1 MEEKIQ
7 FSTEVSRRYAKAL
20 FGIAKDN
27 SLEQIMFKEVNNI
40 LEIII
45 SEKRFKK
52 LLESPVLSSK
62 EQKLMIEGVFSVKDK
77 KKIIV
82 SNEMF
87 KFLKVIASNR
97 RLNILKNVL
106 YSFSN
111 LVKSMN
117 QELNVKVTSAVP
129 LNENILLKI
138 KGIFSNKTKKQIN
151 IVSYVDKSII
161 GGIILQIGSNLIDAS
176 IKSKILKINN
186 VIKGAN

>member
-7 FSTEVSRRYAKAL
+7 VSSEVSRRYAKAL
-20 FGIAKDN
+20 FDISKEK
-27 SLEQIMFKEVNNI
+27 SLEQKMFQEVNGI
-40 LEIII
+40 LEIIDRENNFI
-45 SEKRFKK
+45 K
-52 LLESPVLSSK
+52 LFESPVLSSK
-62 EQKLMIEGVFSVKDK
+62 DQKLMIEAVFSVKDK

-82 SNEMF
+82 SEEIF

-97 RLNILKNVL
+97 RLKILVSIF
-106 YSFSN
+106 YSFLN
-111 LVKSMN
+111 LVKSMH
-117 QELNVKVTSAVP
+117 QEVNIKITSATAI
-129 LNENILLKI
+129 NEKILMQIKDIFLKR
-138 KGIFSNKTKKQIN
+138 TEKKVN

>member
-1 MEEKIQ
+1 
-7 FSTEVSRRYAKAL
+7 
-20 FGIAKDN
+20 
-27 SLEQIMFKEVNNI
+27 
-40 LEIII
+40 
-45 SEKRFKK
+45 
-52 LLESPVLSSK
+52 
-62 EQKLMIEGVFSVKDK
+62 MIEGVFSVNDK

-82 SNEMF
+82 SEEMF
-87 KFLKVIASNR
+87 KFFKVIASNR

-129 LNENILLKI
+129 LNENILLQI
-138 KGIFSNKTKKQIN
+138 KGVFSNKTKKQIN

>member
-20 FGIAKDN
+20 FDITKEN

-62 EQKLMIEGVFSVKDK
+62 EQKLMIDGVFSIKDH
-77 KKIIV
+77 KKIII
-82 SNEMF
+82 SAEMF
-87 KFLKVIASNR
+87 KFFKVIASNR
-97 RLNILKNVL
+97 RLNILKSVL
-106 YSFSN
+106 YTFSN
-111 LVKSMN
+111 LVKSIN
-117 QELNVKVTSAVP
+117 QEVNVKVTSAVP
-129 LNENILLKI
+129 LNEKILLQI
-138 KGIFSNKTKKQIN
+138 KSIFSNRTKKQIN

-176 IKSKILKINN
+176 VKSKILKINN

>member
-1 MEEKIQ
+1 MEDKIQ

-20 FGIAKDN
+20 FDITKEN
-27 SLEQIMFKEVNNI
+27 SLEQIMFKEVNNL

-52 LLESPVLSSK
+52 LLESPVLTSK
-62 EQKLMIEGVFSVKDK
+62 EQKLMIEGVFSVNDK

-82 SNEMF
+82 SEEMF
-87 KFLKVIASNR
+87 KFFKVIASNR
-97 RLNILKNVL
+97 RLNILKSVL
-106 YSFSN
+106 YSFLN
-111 LVKSMN
+111 LVKSIN
-117 QELNVKVTSAVP
+117 QEVNVKVTSAVP
-129 LNENILLKI
+129 LNEKILLQI
-138 KGIFSNKTKKQIN
+138 KSIFSNRTKKQIN

-176 IKSKILKINN
+176 VKSKILKINN

>member
-20 FGIAKDN
+20 FDIAKEN
-27 SLEQIMFKEVNNI
+27 SLEQNMFKEVNNI

-82 SNEMF
+82 SKEMF

-97 RLNILKNVL
+97 RLNILKSVL

>member
-20 FGIAKDN
+20 FDIAKEK
-27 SLEQIMFKEVNNI
+27 SLEQNMFKEVNDI

-45 SEKRFKK
+45 SEERFKK

-62 EQKLMIEGVFSVKDK
+62 DQKLMIEMVFSVNDK

-82 SNEMF
+82 SEQIF
-87 KFLKVIASNR
+87 KFFKVIASNR
-97 RLNILKNVL
+97 RLNILKSVL

-117 QELNVKVTSAVP
+117 QEVNVKVTSAVQ
-129 LNENILLKI
+129 LNEKNLLQI
-138 KGIFSNKTKKQIN
+138 KGIFSNRTKKQIN
-151 IVSYVDKSII
+151 IISYVDKSII

-176 IKSKILKINN
+176 VKSKILKINN

>member
-20 FGIAKDN
+20 FDIAKEN
-27 SLEQIMFKEVNNI
+27 SLEQNMFKEVNNI

-62 EQKLMIEGVFSVKDK
+62 EQKLMIDGVFSIKDQ
-77 KKIIV
+77 KKIII
-82 SNEMF
+82 SAEMF
-87 KFLKVIASNR
+87 KFFKVIASNR
-97 RLNILKNVL
+97 RLNILKSVL
-106 YSFSN
+106 YSFLN
-111 LVKSMN
+111 LVKSIN
-117 QELNVKVTSAVP
+117 QEVNVKVTSAVP
-129 LNENILLKI
+129 LNEKILLQI
-138 KGIFSNKTKKQIN
+138 KSIFSNRTKKQIN

-176 IKSKILKINN
+176 VKSKILKINN

>member
-1 MEEKIQ
+1 
-7 FSTEVSRRYAKAL
+7 
-20 FGIAKDN
+20 
-27 SLEQIMFKEVNNI
+27 
-40 LEIII
+40 
-45 SEKRFKK
+45 
-52 LLESPVLSSK
+52 
-62 EQKLMIEGVFSVKDK
+62 MIEGVFSVNDK

-82 SNEMF
+82 SEEMF
-87 KFLKVIASNR
+87 KFFKVIASNR

-106 YSFSN
+106 YSFLN

-129 LNENILLKI
+129 LNENILLQI
-138 KGIFSNKTKKQIN
+138 KGVFSNKTKKQIN

>member
-1 MEEKIQ
+1 MEDKIQ

-20 FGIAKDN
+20 FDITKEN

-52 LLESPVLSSK
+52 LLESPVLTSK
-62 EQKLMIEGVFSVKDK
+62 EQKLMIQEVFSVKDK

-82 SNEMF
+82 SEEML
-87 KFLKVIASNR
+87 KFFKVIASNR
-97 RLNILKNVL
+97 RLNILKSVL

-117 QELNVKVTSAVP
+117 QEVNVKVTSAVP
-129 LNENILLKI
+129 LNENILLQI

>member
-1 MEEKIQ
+1 MEDKIQ

-20 FGIAKDN
+20 FDTAKEN

-45 SEKRFKK
+45 SEKSFKK

-62 EQKLMIEGVFSVKDK
+62 DQKLMIEGVFSVNDK

-82 SNEMF
+82 SEKMF
-87 KFLKVIASNR
+87 KFFKVIASNR

-106 YSFSN
+106 YSFVN

-117 QELNVKVTSAVP
+117 QEVNVKVTSAVP
-129 LNENILLKI
+129 LNENILLQI

-151 IVSYVDKSII
+151 IVSYVDQSII

>member
-27 SLEQIMFKEVNNI
+27 SLEQIMFEEVNNI

-186 VIKGAN
+186 GIKGAN

>member
-1 MEEKIQ
+1 MEDKIQ

-20 FGIAKDN
+20 FDIAKEN

-52 LLESPVLSSK
+52 LLESPVLTSK
-62 EQKLMIEGVFSVKDK
+62 EQKLMIQEVFSVKDK

-82 SNEMF
+82 SEEMF
-87 KFLKVIASNR
+87 KFFKVIASNR

-117 QELNVKVTSAVP
+117 QEVNVKVTSAVP
-129 LNENILLKI
+129 LNENILLQI

-151 IVSYVDKSII
+151 IISYVDQSII

>member
-20 FGIAKDN
+20 FDIAKGK
-27 SLEQIMFKEVNNI
+27 SLEQNMFKEVNDI

-45 SEKRFKK
+45 SEERFKK

-62 EQKLMIEGVFSVKDK
+62 DQKLMIEMVFSVNDK

-82 SNEMF
+82 SEEMF
-87 KFLKVIASNR
+87 KFFKVIASNR

-117 QELNVKVTSAVP
+117 QEVNVKVTSAVP
-129 LNENILLKI
+129 LNENILLQI

>member
-20 FGIAKDN
+20 FDITKEN

-52 LLESPVLSSK
+52 LLESPVLTSK
-62 EQKLMIEGVFSVKDK
+62 EQKLMIQGIFSVNDK

-82 SNEMF
+82 SEEIF
-87 KFLKVIASNR
+87 KFFKVIASNR

-117 QELNVKVTSAVP
+117 QEVNVKVTSAVP
-129 LNENILLKI
+129 LNENILLQI

>member
-1 MEEKIQ
+1 MEDKIQ

-20 FGIAKDN
+20 FDITKEN
-27 SLEQIMFKEVNNI
+27 SLEQTMFKEVNNI

-45 SEKRFKK
+45 SEQRFKK

-62 EQKLMIEGVFSVKDK
+62 EQKLMIEGDFSVKDK

-82 SNEMF
+82 SEEMF
-87 KFLKVIASNR
+87 KFFKVIASNR

-117 QELNVKVTSAVP
+117 QEVNVKVTSAVP
-129 LNENILLKI
+129 LNENILLQI
-138 KGIFSNKTKKQIN
+138 KGIFSNRTKKQIN
-151 IVSYVDKSII
+151 IVSYIDKSII

>member
-1 MEEKIQ
+1 MEDKIQ

-20 FGIAKDN
+20 FDITKEN

-52 LLESPVLSSK
+52 LLESPVLTSK
-62 EQKLMIEGVFSVKDK
+62 EQKLMIQEVFSVKDK

-82 SNEMF
+82 SEEMF
-87 KFLKVIASNR
+87 KFFKVIASNR
-97 RLNILKNVL
+97 RLNILKSVL
-106 YSFSN
+106 YSFLN
-111 LVKSMN
+111 LVKSIN
-117 QELNVKVTSAVP
+117 QEVNVKVTSAVP
-129 LNENILLKI
+129 LNEKILLQI
-138 KGIFSNKTKKQIN
+138 KSIFSNRTKKQIN

>member
-20 FGIAKDN
+20 FDIAKDN

-45 SEKRFKK
+45 SEKKFKK

-62 EQKLMIEGVFSVKDK
+62 EQKLVIEGVFSVKDK

-97 RLNILKNVL
+97 RLNILKSVL

>member
-1 MEEKIQ
+1 
-7 FSTEVSRRYAKAL
+7 
-20 FGIAKDN
+20 
-27 SLEQIMFKEVNNI
+27 
-40 LEIII
+40 
-45 SEKRFKK
+45 
-52 LLESPVLSSK
+52 
-62 EQKLMIEGVFSVKDK
+62 MIEGVFSVKDK

-82 SNEMF
+82 SKEMF

-97 RLNILKNVL
+97 RLNILKSVL

>member
-20 FGIAKDN
+20 FDIAKEN
-27 SLEQIMFKEVNNI
+27 SLEQNMFKEVNNI

-62 EQKLMIEGVFSVKDK
+62 EQKLMIDGVFSIKDH
-77 KKIIV
+77 KKIII
-82 SNEMF
+82 SAEMF
-87 KFLKVIASNR
+87 KFFKVIASNR

-106 YSFSN
+106 YTFSN
-111 LVKSMN
+111 LVKSIN
-117 QELNVKVTSAVP
+117 QEVNVKVTSAVP
-129 LNENILLKI
+129 LNEKILLQI
-138 KGIFSNKTKKQIN
+138 KSIFSNRTKKQIN

-176 IKSKILKINN
+176 VKSKILKINN

>member
-20 FGIAKDN
+20 FDIAKEK
-27 SLEQIMFKEVNNI
+27 SLEQSMFKEVNDI
-40 LEIII
+40 LKIFI
-45 SEKRFKK
+45 SEKRFQK
-52 LLESPVLSSK
+52 LFESPVLSSK
-62 EQKLMIEGVFSVKDK
+62 EQKLMIEEVFSVKNQ

-82 SNEMF
+82 SEEMF
-87 KFLKVIASNR
+87 KFFKVIASNR

-129 LNENILLKI
+129 LNEKILLQI

>member
-27 SLEQIMFKEVNNI
+27 SLEQIMFEEVNNI

>member
-20 FGIAKDN
+20 FDITKEN
-27 SLEQIMFKEVNNI
+27 SLEQIMFKEVNNL

-52 LLESPVLSSK
+52 LLESPVLTSK
-62 EQKLMIEGVFSVKDK
+62 EQKLMIEGVFSVNDK

-82 SNEMF
+82 SEEMF
-87 KFLKVIASNR
+87 KFFKVIASNR
-97 RLNILKNVL
+97 RLNILKSVL
-106 YSFSN
+106 YSFLN
-111 LVKSMN
+111 LVKSIN
-117 QELNVKVTSAVP
+117 QEVNVKVTSAVP
-129 LNENILLKI
+129 LNEKILLQI
-138 KGIFSNKTKKQIN
+138 KSIFSNRTKKQIN

-176 IKSKILKINN
+176 VKSKILKINN